1 MLRKH
6 HSFSKMCK
14 TYNVKLASQISS
26 KQVDGRF
33 KGFKSIDKFSR
44 VWVCVVSFSLLVS
57 RVFFGNIENLFRF
70 RV

>member
-1 MLRKH
+1 ML
-6 HSFSKMCK
+6 SW
-14 TYNVKLASQISS
+14 LAKFRANKSMA
-26 KQVDGRF
+26 GL

>member
-1 MLRKH
+1 MAGL
-6 HSFSKMCK
+6 
-14 TYNVKLASQISS
+14 
-26 KQVDGRF
+26 